1 MLVRHITALVLIAGA
16 TTFAAPNEAS
26 AQGADMLDD
35 PFAAASESR
44 RLRMKRQVNELANKK
59 GSAPRLVLFP
69 DDNDTGWR
77 VSVEQRVSGKWSELT
92 SIALPPW
99 FGDSHYDYTTQLEKV
114 PGERAWYVVLVATPN
129 AERKPPP
136 GAATM
141 QVAWLVEVP
150 RRGNSRWKY
159 ITKAYTSEL
168 DGGDSL
174 ELTER
179 DGEPALVRYRAQLG
193 QHFCGIRAAEVIER
207 EVYSI
212 EKGIFIVDLDVAAL
226 TREAITMQP
235 IIPAGTFEVD
245 RVVRYSQW
253 RSATSDLRTPTDS
266 TTILRPLE
274 LGDNDPA
281 TVWSEGAPGDG
292 RGEWVTTTIEELLEL
307 KGFRIFPGHGASAEE
322 FDRRPQPKSLLV
334 GLSSGQRY
342 IVELPR
348 SSYDDLASRGGLL
361 VEFPSPQPTTCL
373 SVMLL
378 ESWDPAT
385 PPPKARDFPSRRAY
399 ELASSEYTST
409 TVAEITPVSRLHGL
423 TSSRASKEILAILR
437 AQEDQR
443 KKIGLGLAVVGYS
456 RYLVEMIRSDLSS
469 PQELERADI
478 YMEFLGTLD
487 PEFAVPLLI
496 ELLDKIEP
504 QTDAWRGVRRALF
517 AHSEHA
523 ADPLMKFMNQ
533 LPVDQTQK
541 RIDLI
546 RLFGRVASAD
556 QIKALIP
563 GLGGGT
569 GFERDER
576 IRAIALADAAIISDV
591 VRAAKA
597 LLDTPA
603 GTDALKVLDAIGHRQ
618 TEAAPIVLKRAD
630 ADALIAMTRKTRQ
643 RRTQARLMVLL
654 GHFKPAGADQRLAEI
669 LTEERSPL
677 LTKRLAAR
685 QLSLFDSEAARDA
698 LVTTL
703 DSTSPDLRIE
713 AIKSL
718 MKRDD
723 AREAA
728 EQILAYAIRERW
740 TEGLKP
746 ALRFLAKLDSPE
758 VDASLD
764 ALVADRDEPE
774 RAYLAAQAFERTRR
788 SPSAETIAKVL
799 FEDSTSLAMRRQLL
813 ECLAYE
819 ETDRGEQLLFDV
831 LANNPFYAQET
842 PRGVERLQIAAM
854 LATGKRRV
862 QRAIPLLLRIVTES
876 EELAQQRAA
885 LRALSFY
892 ADKDLFAQLTELR
905 KSAPTELDGA
915 FDDALSIIQRRL
927 DLDDAQDSLDQLE
940 EREKK
945 LRERLDKLAE

>member
-1 MLVRHITALVLIAGA
+1 MLARHTTALAILASA
-16 TTFAAPNEAS
+16 TTLAAPCPVS
-26 AQGADMLDD
+26 AQGDDMLGD
-35 PFAAASESR
+35 PFAAASDNR
-44 RLRMKRQVNELANKK
+44 RVRMKRQVKELANKT

-69 DDNDTGWR
+69 DDDDTGWR
-77 VSVEQRVSGKWSELT
+77 VSVEQKVSGKWSELT

-99 FGDSHYDYTTQLEKV
+99 FGDSHYDYTMQIEKI
-114 PGERAWYVVLVATPN
+114 PGERAWYVMLVATPD
-129 AERKPPP
+129 ADRKPPP

-150 RRGNSRWKY
+150 KRGNSRWKY

-174 ELTER
+174 TLTVVDKSPTLIR
-179 DGEPALVRYRAQLG
+179 HRAQLG
-193 QHFCGIRAAEVIER
+193 QRFCGLRAAEVIER

-212 EKGIFIVDLDVAAL
+212 DKGIFIVDIDVDEL
-226 TREAITMQP
+226 TREAVTMQP
-235 IIPAGTFEVD
+235 IIPAGTFEID
-245 RVVRYSQW
+245 RVVRYAQW

-274 LGDNDPA
+274 LGDNNPS
-281 TVWSEGAPGDG
+281 TVWGEGAPGDG
-292 RGEWVTTTIEELLEL
+292 RGEWVTATIEELLEL

-322 FDRRPQPKSLLV
+322 FARRPQPKSLLV
-334 GLSSGQRY
+334 GLSSGQRF
-342 IVELPR
+342 IVEFPK
-348 SSYDDLASRGGLL
+348 SSYEDLTSRGGLL

-378 ESWDPAT
+378 ESWEPTA
-385 PPPKARDFPSRRAY
+385 PPPRRRASPSKRAY

-409 TVAEITPVSRLHGL
+409 TVSEITPVSRLHGL

-437 AQEDQR
+437 AQKDQR

-456 RYLVEMIRSDLSS
+456 RYLVELIRS
-469 PQELERADI
+469 ELATASGMENADM
-478 YMEFLGTLD
+478 YMEFLGTLE

-496 ELLDKIEP
+496 ELLDRIEP

-517 AHSEHA
+517 AHREHA
-523 ADPLMKFMNQ
+523 ATPLMRFMNK
-533 LPVDQTQK
+533 LPADQTQK

-546 RLFGRVASAD
+546 RLFGRVASAE
-556 QIKALIP
+556 QLEALIP
-563 GLGGGT
+563 DLGGGN

-576 IRAIALADAAIISDV
+576 IRAIALADAEIIPEV
-591 VRAAKA
+591 VRAAQM
-597 LLDTPA
+597 LLDTRA

-618 TEAAPIVLKRAD
+618 TEAAPITLERAD
-630 ADALIAMTRKTRQ
+630 ADALLAMTRKTRQ

-654 GHFKPAGADQRLAEI
+654 GHFKPPDADKRIAEI
-669 LTEERSPL
+669 LTEERTPL
-677 LTKRLAAR
+677 LTKRLAAQ
-685 QLSLFDSEAARDA
+685 QLSLFDSEYARDA
-698 LVTTL
+698 LVDTL

-713 AIKSL
+713 AIKAL

-723 AREAA
+723 ARQAA

-746 ALRFLAKLDSPE
+746 ALRFLAKLNSSE

-764 ALVADRDEPE
+764 ALVADVNAPD
-774 RAYLAAQAFERTRR
+774 RAYLTAQAFERTRR
-788 SPSAETIAKVL
+788 SPSAETIARVL
-799 FEDSTSLAMRRQLL
+799 FEDRTSLAMRRQLL

-819 ETDRGEQLLFDV
+819 ETERGEQLLFDV

-854 LATGKRRV
+854 LATGRRRV
-862 QRAIPLLLRIVTES
+862 QRAVPLLLRIVTES
-876 EELAQQRAA
+876 EALSQQRAA

-892 ADKDLFAQLTELR
+892 ADKDLLSQLTELR
-905 KSAPTELDGA
+905 KSAPIELDKS
-915 FDDALSIIQRRL
+915 FDDTLSVIQRRL
-927 DLDDAQDSLDQLE
+927 DLDDAQDGLDQLE